1 MKREKVLQDYALGRC
16 DYHFEFLRRRND
28 GMAFWG
34 STNMRTSQNPETGDV
49 IIFFYT
55 SDLTEQKMQELLL
68 KNLRHWIMTLSQ
80 TSISCGIRIG

>member
-1 MKREKVLQDYALGRC
+1 
-16 DYHFEFLRRRND
+16 
-28 GMAFWG
+28 MAFWG

-68 KNLRHWIMTLSQ
+68 KKLATLDYDV
-80 TSISCGIRIG
+80 ISDIDIVRIRIG